1 MQATIQSEELK
12 HQGRIAYRAG
22 LVWGNNGNISARLDE
37 DTFIIS
43 ASGTHLEQLADDDI
57 VICRVSEADYHQG
70 SKRPSSETPLHRAVY
85 RARPEAG
92 GVIHCSPFYTTLVAC
107 TALPLRVDLIPEAM
121 AFLGSIGR
129 VPYNYPGQE
138 ELASNVGAAIA
149 EHPAVLMENH
159 GAITFGHTLEEAV
172 VRAETLEVLCRL
184 HVVAQAANLE
194 LLYLGQ
200 DVAQGLRDYLREKGF
215 KA

>member
-1 MQATIQSEELK
+1 MTLGEELK
-12 HQGRIAYRAG
+12 HQGRIAHQAG

-43 ASGTHLEQLADDDI
+43 ATGTHLEQLEDDDI
-57 VICRVSEADYHQG
+57 VICRVSDADYHEG

-92 GVIHCSPFYTTLVAC
+92 GVIHFSPFYTTLAAC
-107 TALPLRVDLIPEAM
+107 TALPLRVDVIPEAM

-138 ELASNVGAAIA
+138 ELASNVEAAIVD
-149 EHPAVLMENH
+149 HPVVLMDNH
-159 GAITFGHTLEEAV
+159 GAIAFGRTLEEAV

-200 DVAQGLRDYLREKGF
+200 DVAQGLRDYLRDKGF